1 MIFANIQSNSD
12 WLFSAQLRVLPPD
25 WLILEN
31 NEKATLNIN
40 MPYYSTI
47 LSFADSK
54 LLSYSCLVL
63 QVIEHSPNGT
73 FVAHVR
79 VEDQDSGSNGLVT
92 CVISSPYFLLQNS
105 YEVR

>member
-1 MIFANIQSNSD
+1 MLYNLQIVNYCPI
-12 WLFSAQLRVLPPD
+12 
-25 WLILEN
+25 LIW
-31 NEKATLNIN
+31 I
-40 MPYYSTI
+40 
-47 LSFADSK
+47 
-54 LLSYSCLVL
+54 L